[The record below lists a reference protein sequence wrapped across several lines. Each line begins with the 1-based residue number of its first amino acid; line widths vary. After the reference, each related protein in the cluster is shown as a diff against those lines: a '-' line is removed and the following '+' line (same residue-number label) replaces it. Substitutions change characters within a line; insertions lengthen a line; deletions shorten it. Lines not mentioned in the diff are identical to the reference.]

1 MRRLL
6 IRSGKVPFAAISPEQ
21 TLARNVIGTNSGNL
35 AFSYATHRILQTPDT
50 ELVSNGFKVL
60 VSEAGR
66 INEEYGVDRGTRRVH
81 VGVAAAHSLDAVDVI
96 RCPSMFMY
104 GPNFRVEKKIPAL
117 DRDCKIAINISTY
130 VKRMARLALDTRDR
144 YPKMMYVA
152 QDIASL
158 ELMRWG
164 HNYKRKASDP
174 AKLVSSANP
183 LYREDRM
190 RFFVDPWTWF
200 QYLSEFD
207 FSFGTRIHGNISS
220 LLAGT
225 PAVVL
230 AHDSRTLELARYHR
244 IPHRLISELPADVD
258 PADLYAEADFTEF
271 NDGQRARFEAFADFL
286 HRNDLEHSFGD
297 PETTAAF
304 DTRVAEVE
312 FPGPVRPLPHMGH
325 AELAER
331 VEWLYGRMASLDKD
345 KRVSDISKK
354 QASTGR
360 AGTATQQ
367 SGEPPRRRAAP
378 LCRLA
383 RKLLS
388 GKG

>member
-81 VGVAAAHSLDAVDVI
+81 VGVPAAHSLDAVDVI

-130 VKRMARLALDTRDR
+130 VKRMAQLALDTRDR

-158 ELMRWG
+158 EFMRWG
-164 HNYKRKASDP
+164 HNYKRKASDS

-183 LYREDRM
+183 LCREDRM

-244 IPHRLISELPADVD
+244 IPHRLISELRADVD
-258 PADLYAEADFTEF
+258 PADLYAEVDFT
-271 NDGQRARFEAFADFL
+271 
-286 HRNDLEHSFGD
+286 
-297 PETTAAF
+297 
-304 DTRVAEVE
+304 E
-312 FPGPVRPLPHMGH
+312 FPGPVRPLPHTGH

-345 KRVSDISKK
+345 KRVSDISKN